1 MKETLTQMEISARET
16 LYQSANED
24 GATLLLLKTLAN
36 VGIPVIFLMV
46 QLAFW
51 TVGMSHIYSH
61 E

>member
-16 LYQSANED
+16 LYQSANKD